1 MRDDR
6 ERLLDIREAIENVQ
20 KYAARGKDA
29 FKSDE
34 LIQTWIL
41 HHIQILGEA
50 AARIS
55 DEFQEEHPDIPWF
68 KIIGMRNIL
77 VHDYFHID
85 INAVWSVV
93 ENDLPVLY
101 DQINFLLREY

>member
-6 ERLLDIREAIENVQ
+6 ERLLDIQEAIENVQ
-20 KYAARGKDA
+20 KYAVRGKDA
-29 FKSDE
+29 FRNDE

-50 AARIS
+50 AAKLS
-55 DEFQEEHPDIPWF
+55 DDFQERHSDIPWF

-77 VHDYFHID
+77 VHDYFSID
-85 INAVWSVV
+85 IEAVWSVV
-93 ENDLPVLY
+93 ENDLPVFY
-101 DQINFLLREY
+101 DQIRRLLRQL

>member
-6 ERLLDIREAIENVQ
+6 ERLLDIKEAIENVK
-20 KYAARGKDA
+20 KYASQGGDV
-29 FKSDE
+29 FKNDE

-55 DEFQEEHPDIPWF
+55 DEFQECHSDIPWF

-77 VHDYFHID
+77 VHDYFGID
-85 INAVWSVV
+85 IEAVWSVV
-93 ENDLPVLY
+93 ENDIPVLY
-101 DQINFLLREY
+101 DQIKKLLDS